1 MLNMAVGC
9 HCLRMSSPRL
19 ARGRH
24 SQLDAVYVVTIA
36 THQRQPLFVAPAL
49 AGLVSNPL
57 YQSDREGATQTH
69 AWVLMPDHLH
79 WLFALQTGNLA
90 DVMRRLKSRSARAI
104 NAARATT
111 GPVWQA
117 GYYDHHVRDD
127 EDLSAQ
133 AHYLIAN
140 PVRERP
146 GGQPAPLPALGMP
159 LDPQPI
165 PDSPAVERSLLRS
178 THCRV
183 RWESSGAS
191 PALRKASPVSGRRGV
206 FFTPAK
212 KNKNNLAGLRRNR
225 RLDE

>member
-1 MLNMAVGC
+1 MLNMATGC

-24 SQLDAVYVVTIA
+24 SQLHAVYAVTIA
-36 THQRQPLFVAPAL
+36 TQQRQPLFVATAL
-49 AGLVSNPL
+49 AGLVSNL
-57 YQSDREGATQTH
+57 LSQSDREGATQTH

-117 GYYDHHVRDD
+117 GYYDHHIRDH
-127 EDLSAQ
+127 EDLFAQ

-140 PVRERP
+140 PVRKGLVDNPHRYP
-146 GGQPAPLPALGMP
+146 HWGCQWLPN
-159 LDPQPI
+159 QYPI
-165 PDSPAVERSLLRS
+165 P
-178 THCRV
+178 
-183 RWESSGAS
+183 
-191 PALRKASPVSGRRGV
+191 RRR
-206 FFTPAK
+206 A
-212 KNKNNLAGLRRNR
+212 
-225 RLDE
+225 